1 MTSLLH
7 SLRERDAFLLPLLAE
22 IWKVNVD
29 LLEPPAMIEALN
41 RAMLDPGRAE
51 AVWEALNERERGA
64 LIALITP
71 PSNGKMPEAKF
82 SMVFGAIRQMGAD
95 KAAKEKPQRNP
106 ATPAEALYYR
116 GLIGI
121 GFEIADTGQ
130 RRIVYIPSDLA
141 AVLPLHKTSYDDL
154 PDEDEDDF
162 PIEEAEPLTALEH
175 VDNIRPA
182 DTSLVDDMTTLLAY
196 LQLHAPLLERDTFAA
211 SDLVAL
217 AKVLLNADRA
227 RLVFLL
233 SLGVGAD
240 LIEVQGGRAL
250 PKRTEARRW
259 LGGSRSEQLRKLAE
273 TWRETAAYVD
283 LWHVPG
289 LQVETEAGTM
299 NQYHPAGAR
308 SAVLDIMKIAVPAQG
323 WWSVDDFIDN
333 LKQDSADFQRPN
345 SDFDSWYIRDADGKY
360 LSGLKDWDAVDGALL
375 DFLINSPLHWLG
387 LVDLAED
394 AARLTVYGRA
404 FLGLSAYPNPTET
417 GEKIEVGADGSLKVS
432 RKVARID
439 RFQIAR
445 FATWLGIEN
454 GGYLYRI
461 DTDSINRAAG
471 QGINTGHIAA
481 FISRATGDAPLPA
494 PLANLL
500 NNWRA
505 GAVASVQL
513 EKVTVLRTTAPEIM
527 KLIMETPALRR
538 FMGAQLGEM
547 AAIVRTDNLNDL
559 RDALG
564 GHGIQ
569 ADIIGG

>member
-22 IWKVNVD
+22 VWKINVD

-41 RAMLDPGRAE
+41 RAMLDPARAT
-51 AVWEALNERERGA
+51 VIWETLTERERGA
-64 LIALITP
+64 LLALLSP
-71 PSNGKMPEAKF
+71 PSNGKMPESKF
-82 SMVFGAIRQMGAD
+82 VMVFGAIRQMGA
-95 KAAKEKPQRNP
+95 AQAEKEKPNLKP
-106 ATPAEALYYR
+106 ATPAEGLYYR
-116 GLIGI
+116 GLIGL
-121 GFEIADTGQ
+121 GFEIAETGQ

-141 AVLPLHKTSYDDL
+141 SVLPLHKTSYDDL
-154 PDEDEDDF
+154 GDEDEDIPD
-162 PIEEAEPLTALEH
+162 EERAQPLTALKE
-175 VDNIRPA
+175 VQNQRLT
-182 DTSLVDDMTTLLAY
+182 DTSIVDDMTTLLAY
-196 LQLHAPLLERDTFAA
+196 LQLHAPLLERDSFAS
-211 SDLVAL
+211 SDRSAL
-217 AKVLLNADRA
+217 SKVLLQADRA
-227 RLVFLL
+227 RLLFLL

-273 TWRETAAYVD
+273 TWRETPVYVD
-283 LWHVPG
+283 LWNVPG
-289 LQVETEAGTM
+289 LHVETEAGTM

-308 SAVLDIMKIAVPAQG
+308 GAVLDILKNAVPAQG
-323 WWSVDDFIDN
+323 WWSIDDVIEN
-333 LKQDSADFQRPN
+333 IKQDSADFQRPN
-345 SDFDSWYIRDADGKY
+345 SDFDSWYIRNDDGEY
-360 LSGLKDWDAVDGALL
+360 LSGLKSWDAVDGALL
-375 DFLINSPLHWLG
+375 EFLITAPLFWLG
-387 LVDLAED
+387 LLDLAD
-394 AARLTVYGRA
+394 GAARLTAYGRA

-417 GEKIEVGADGSLKVS
+417 NDKIEVSGDGALRVS

-445 FATWLGIEN
+445 FATWIGVDN
-454 GGYLYRI
+454 GVYLYKI
-461 DTDSINRAAG
+461 DADSINRAAG

-481 FISRATGDAPLPA
+481 FISRATGDAPLPSA
-494 PLANLL
+494 LASLL

-505 GAVASVQL
+505 GAVATVQV
-513 EKVTVLRTTAPEIM
+513 ERVYVLRTTSPDIM

-547 AAIVRTDNLNDL
+547 AAIVRADNLNDL

-569 ADIIGG
+569 ADFVGG

>member
-22 IWKVNVD
+22 VWKVNVEN
-29 LLEPPAMIEALN
+29 LEPPAMIETLN
-41 RAMLDPGRAE
+41 RALLDPARAE
-51 AVWEALNERERGA
+51 VIWEALTDRERGA
-64 LIALITP
+64 LIALISP

-82 SMVFGAIRQMGAD
+82 SMVFGAIRQMGAAQ
-95 KAAKEKPQRNP
+95 AAKEKPQRQP

-116 GLIGI
+116 GLIGL

-154 PDEDEDDF
+154 PDDDDDF
-162 PIEEAEPLTALEH
+162 PAEDAEPLAALDK
-175 VDNIRPA
+175 VNDIRPA
-182 DTSLVDDMTTLLAY
+182 DTSIVDDMTTLLAY
-196 LQLHAPLLERDTFAA
+196 LQLYSPLLERETFAA
-211 SDLVAL
+211 ADGTAL

-259 LGGSRSEQLRKLAE
+259 LSGSRSEQLRKLAE
-273 TWRETAAYVD
+273 TWRETAVYVD

-289 LQVETEAGTM
+289 LYVETEAGTM
-299 NQYHPAGAR
+299 NQYSPAGAR
-308 SAVLDIMKIAVPAQG
+308 GAVLDILKSAVPAQG
-323 WWSVDDFIDN
+323 WWSIDDFIDSI
-333 LKQDSADFQRPN
+333 KQDSADFQRPN
-345 SDFDSWYIRDADGKY
+345 SDFDSWYIRNADGEY
-360 LSGLKDWDAVDGALL
+360 LSGLKSWDAVDGALL
-375 DFLINSPLHWLG
+375 EFLVTSPLHWLG
-387 LVDLAED
+387 LVDLAEG
-394 AARLTVYGRA
+394 AARLTAYGRA

-417 GEKIEVGADGSLKVS
+417 SEKIDVSAEGALRVS

-445 FATWLGIEN
+445 FATWQGVDN
-454 GGYLYRI
+454 GVYLYKI
-461 DTDSINRAAG
+461 DSESITRAAG

-481 FISRATGDAPLPA
+481 FISRATGDAPIPSA
-494 PLANLL
+494 LANLL

-505 GAVASVQL
+505 GAVAT
-513 EKVTVLRTTAPEIM
+513 VTVERVYVLRTTSPEIM
-527 KLIMETPALRR
+527 RVIMETPALRR
-538 FMGAQLGEM
+538 FMGAQLGDM
-547 AAIVRTDNLNDL
+547 AAIVRADNLNDL

-564 GHGIQ
+564 GQGIQ
-569 ADIIGG
+569 VDLL